1 MEDSFPRTVAC
12 DVAHIGGH
20 VDGLEFFMVEKGVA
34 MASAEKTRILVYSLF
49 ILAVIALG
57 IFYRPVG
64 AVSQSSAESTAVLQK

>member
-1 MEDSFPRTVAC
+1 V
-12 DVAHIGGH
+12 G
-20 VDGLEFFMVEKGVA
+20 GLEFVMVQKGVT

-64 AVSQSSAESTAVLQK
+64 AVSRPSAQSTAVLQK

>member
-1 MEDSFPRTVAC
+1 MWRTS
-12 DVAHIGGH
+12 GRRLS
-20 VDGLEFFMVEKGVA
+20 GLEFLMVQKGVT